1 MNEINMFD
9 LLGINPLGINP
20 IKNLNSP
27 TRKVANMINV
37 LPKDLAKTLYGNP
50 DRNSLY
56 TRIEIPKNSS
66 PKDNPKMRVLN
77 IPAPRLKTI
86 QRTTYEYL
94 SRVFEP
100 TRYAKG
106 FVANESILSN
116 AWPHR
121 RKAVVIKFDIKDF
134 FPSITFPRVRG
145 MFMSWPFNFS
155 QDIATV
161 FTQICSMDKGAIAQG
176 APTSP
181 YISNMICRR
190 LDKRISN
197 FAFKNHLTYTRYAD
211 DITLS
216 SNKSNLAIKNIQ
228 AKIIEIIKEEHFA
241 INEEKL
247 RVLFPSQRQL
257 VTGIVTNDGVN
268 VPRKYIRQIRSLLY
282 QCEKWS
288 VPSTAFNYLQNPL
301 EKGPCLALTQ
311 NQGETFVEKDGR
323 KMIKLVYSKYPTIE
337 APNPKPIGYMPLL
350 MMFLAH
356 LRGRIMYIG
365 QVSKANIDLSFNN
378 GIESVPNDQD
388 KNLLAYQRRY
398 KIYRRFLDRFNA
410 IVEKEEYSREFAI
423 KVRSKKSDYMDQE
436 EQTFFLQKSIEDL
449 RAEIE
454 SRSNP
459 EPRYF
464 YSFMSNTLEDE
475 IRAKLAKLIRRH
487 QPDTNTTR
495 YILDSTK
502 DTGSFIM
509 RLLHNESISKSE
521 FDEFMDKYLLIKDRL
536 PLRLEIS
543 LTQLLKKVGHHFS
556 SLKKTEYNFF
566 KDDDFRTKEL
576 IPFKNNT
583 RFVVNPNKSNGGTD
597 LYQLV
602 SKILRDKYIKA
613 EMKKKNITIIIPE
626 NKVDWRTDLYTHVDS
641 VEWALRRIIESIAT
655 NSLDTK
661 FHFSIETKEDGRNIF
676 SISNEDTNPVDVP
689 PDRSFLHG
697 KLRAAMSYLDGLAH
711 YSIEANFLG
720 HGPLSLNL
728 YTNEATP
735 IESVTGFTHKL
746 EF

>member
-1 MNEINMFD
+1 MFD
-9 LLGINPLGINP
+9 LSGVNPVGISP
-20 IKNLNSP
+20 IKNRNSP

-37 LPKDLAKTLYGNP
+37 APKDLAKTLYGNP

-56 TRIEIPKNSS
+56 SRIEIPKNSS
-66 PKDNPKMRVLN
+66 SKDNPKMRVLN
-77 IPAPRLKTI
+77 IPAPDLKAI

-94 SRVFEP
+94 SQLFEP

-145 MFMSWPFNFS
+145 MLMSWPFNFS

-161 FTQICSMDKGAIAQG
+161 FTQICSMDKGSIAQG

-197 FAFKNHLTYTRYAD
+197 FAFKNHLTFTRYAD

-288 VPSTAFNYLQNPL
+288 VPPTAFHYLQNPL
-301 EKGPCLALTQ
+301 EKGPCLAVDLKS
-311 NQGETFVEKDGR
+311 GETFVEEFGA
-323 KMIKLVYSKYPTIE
+323 KMIKSTYSKYPNIE
-337 APNPKPIGYMPLL
+337 VPTPKSLGYVQIL

-356 LRGRIMYIG
+356 LRGRIMYLG

-378 GIESVPNDQD
+378 TFESTPSDQD

-423 KVRSKKSDYMDQE
+423 KVKSKKSNYMDQE
-436 EQTFFLQKSIEDL
+436 EQIFFLEKPIEDL

-454 SRSNP
+454 SRSGA

-464 YSFMSNTLEDE
+464 YSFMPNTSEDE
-475 IRAKLAKLIRRH
+475 IRAPLAKLIRRH

-495 YILDSTK
+495 IILDSTK
-502 DTGSFIM
+502 NTGSFIM
-509 RLLHNESISKSE
+509 QLLHNESISISE
-521 FDEFMDKYLLIKDRL
+521 YDEFMDKYLLIKDRL
-536 PLRLEIS
+536 PLRLEIG

-556 SLKKTEYNFF
+556 SHRRTKYNFF
-566 KDDDFRTKEL
+566 KDDDFRTNEL
-576 IPFKNNT
+576 IPFKKDT
-583 RFVVNPNKSNGGTD
+583 RFVVNPKKSNGGTD
-597 LYQLV
+597 LYELV
-602 SKILRDKYIKA
+602 STILDDKYIKPV
-613 EMKKKNITIIIPE
+613 MKKKNITITVPE
-626 NKVDWRTDLYTHVDS
+626 NKVEWRTDLYTHVDS
-641 VEWALRRIIESIAT
+641 VEWALRRIFESIAD

-661 FHFSIETKEDGRNIF
+661 FHFSIETKENGRNIF
-676 SISNEDTNPVDVP
+676 RIGNEDTSPVDVP

-697 KLRAAMSYLDGLAH
+697 KLRAAMGYLDGLAD
-711 YSIEANFLG
+711 YSIEANFQDYG
-720 HGPLSLNL
+720 YLSLNL
-728 YTNEATP
+728 YTNESTE
-735 IESVTGFTHKL
+735 IEPVKGFTHKL